1 VEQVTLYDMI
11 NNPFNFVSFRL
22 IFIYTVLL
30 GLSVSLVLMFLYFTT
45 ARDIELEADQKI
57 IKKVEDLNNIYLRF
71 REQGLFNY
79 IRRETSR
86 ATLDIYRL
94 YDSDDNYLAGN
105 ILTELEDIKNNDD
118 GWLEF
123 SYKVSENG
131 KDRIFYGRGRELI
144 TPRQNFRLIVGRVV
158 NDEKVLK
165 ERFFYSSLW
174 SILLIL
180 FLGVFGGYFLSR
192 NFLKR
197 ISDINRTSK
206 KIMDGNLK
214 ERLPISR
221 GKDELNELSSN
232 LNDMLDRLDSLMSN
246 MKEVTDNVAHD
257 LRTPLNRIRTNLE
270 ITLMS
275 NPNLEEY
282 KKSFEEAINETD
294 NLIKTFNSILSISK
308 VESGASDLDKSEL
321 NLKELIINM
330 HDLYEPITEGS
341 GIKLNYEVTENIVIK
356 GNYNLLSQSL
366 ANLIENAVNYGS
378 TNIDP
383 TINVGAKQTDDKIS
397 LWVSDNGVG
406 INDQDKEKVI
416 ERFVRLDTSRSLKG
430 SGLGLNL
437 VKSAVRFHEGK
448 FQLID
453 AKPSGLIVLIELPNC
468 S

>member
-1 VEQVTLYDMI
+1 MEQVTLYDMI

-174 SILLIL
+174 SILLIF

-308 VESGASDLDKSEL
+308 VESGASDLDKSKL

-341 GIKLNYEVTENIVIK
+341 GIKLNYEVTENIVFK

-378 TNIDP
+378 TNLDP
-383 TINVGAKQTDDKIS
+383 TINIGAKQTDDKIS

-406 INDQDKEKVI
+406 INDQDKEKVV

-453 AKPSGLIVLIELPNC
+453 AKPSGLIVLIELPNY

>member
-1 VEQVTLYDMI
+1 MEQVTLYDMI

-123 SYKVSENG
+123 SYKVTENG

-174 SILLIL
+174 SILLIF

-214 ERLPISR
+214 ERLPISK

-341 GIKLNYEVTENIVIK
+341 GIKLNYEVTENIVFK

-406 INDQDKEKVI
+406 INDQDKEKVV

>member
-197 ISDINRTSK
+197 ISDINITSK

-406 INDQDKEKVI
+406 INDQDKEKVV

>member
-1 VEQVTLYDMI
+1 MEQVTLYDMI

-94 YDSDDNYLAGN
+94 YDSDNNYLAGN

-123 SYKVSENG
+123 SYKVTENG

-383 TINVGAKQTDDKIS
+383 TINIGAKQTDDKIS

-406 INDQDKEKVI
+406 INDQDKEKVV

>member
-1 VEQVTLYDMI
+1 MEQVTLYDMI

-123 SYKVSENG
+123 SYKVNENG

-214 ERLPISR
+214 E
-221 GKDELNELSSN
+221 
-232 LNDMLDRLDSLMSN
+232 
-246 MKEVTDNVAHD
+246 
-257 LRTPLNRIRTNLE
+257 
-270 ITLMS
+270 
-275 NPNLEEY
+275 
-282 KKSFEEAINETD
+282 
-294 NLIKTFNSILSISK
+294 
-308 VESGASDLDKSEL
+308 
-321 NLKELIINM
+321 
-330 HDLYEPITEGS
+330 
-341 GIKLNYEVTENIVIK
+341 
-356 GNYNLLSQSL
+356 
-366 ANLIENAVNYGS
+366 
-378 TNIDP
+378 
-383 TINVGAKQTDDKIS
+383 
-397 LWVSDNGVG
+397 
-406 INDQDKEKVI
+406 
-416 ERFVRLDTSRSLKG
+416 
-430 SGLGLNL
+430 
-437 VKSAVRFHEGK
+437 
-448 FQLID
+448 
-453 AKPSGLIVLIELPNC
+453 
-468 S
+468 

>member
-1 VEQVTLYDMI
+1 MEQVTLYDMI
-11 NNPFNFVSFRL
+11 NNPFNFISFRL

-406 INDQDKEKVI
+406 INDQDKEKVV

>member
-1 VEQVTLYDMI
+1 MEQVTLYDMI

-131 KDRIFYGRGRELI
+131 KDKIFYGRGRELI

-308 VESGASDLDKSEL
+308 VDSGASDLDKSEL

-406 INDQDKEKVI
+406 INDQDKEKVV

>member
-1 VEQVTLYDMI
+1 MI

-197 ISDINRTSK
+197 ISDINKTSK

-406 INDQDKEKVI
+406 INDQDKEKVV

-453 AKPSGLIVLIELPNC
+453 AKPSGLIVLIELPNY

>member
-1 VEQVTLYDMI
+1 MI

-94 YDSDDNYLAGN
+94 YDSDNNYLAGN

-123 SYKVSENG
+123 SYKVTENG

-174 SILLIL
+174 SILLIF

-206 KIMDGNLK
+206 KIMNGNLK

-275 NPNLEEY
+275 NPNVEEY

-308 VESGASDLDKSEL
+308 VESGASDLDKIEL

-330 HDLYEPITEGS
+330 YDLYEPITEGS
-341 GIKLNYEVTENIVIK
+341 GIKLNYEVSENIVFK

-378 TNIDP
+378 TNLDP

-406 INDQDKEKVI
+406 INDQDKEKVV

-437 VKSAVRFHEGK
+437 VKSVVRFHEGK

-453 AKPSGLIVLIELPNC
+453 AKPSGLIVLIELPNY

>member
-1 VEQVTLYDMI
+1 MI

-131 KDRIFYGRGRELI
+131 KDKIFYGRGRELI

-406 INDQDKEKVI
+406 INDQDKEKVV

>member
-1 VEQVTLYDMI
+1 MEQVTLYDMI

-57 IKKVEDLNNIYLRF
+57 IKKVEDLNNNYLRF

-131 KDRIFYGRGRELI
+131 KDKIFYGRGRELI

-165 ERFFYSSLW
+165 ERFFYSSLC

-246 MKEVTDNVAHD
+246 M
-257 LRTPLNRIRTNLE
+257 
-270 ITLMS
+270 
-275 NPNLEEY
+275 
-282 KKSFEEAINETD
+282 
-294 NLIKTFNSILSISK
+294 
-308 VESGASDLDKSEL
+308 
-321 NLKELIINM
+321 
-330 HDLYEPITEGS
+330 
-341 GIKLNYEVTENIVIK
+341 
-356 GNYNLLSQSL
+356 
-366 ANLIENAVNYGS
+366 
-378 TNIDP
+378 
-383 TINVGAKQTDDKIS
+383 
-397 LWVSDNGVG
+397 
-406 INDQDKEKVI
+406 
-416 ERFVRLDTSRSLKG
+416 
-430 SGLGLNL
+430 
-437 VKSAVRFHEGK
+437 
-448 FQLID
+448 
-453 AKPSGLIVLIELPNC
+453 
-468 S
+468 

>member
-1 VEQVTLYDMI
+1 MEQVTLYDMI

-131 KDRIFYGRGRELI
+131 KDKIFYGRGRELI

-197 ISDINRTSK
+197 ISDINITSK

-406 INDQDKEKVI
+406 INDQYKEKVV

>member
-1 VEQVTLYDMI
+1 MEQVTLYDMI

-214 ERLPISR
+214 ERLPISK

-378 TNIDP
+378 TNLDP
-383 TINVGAKQTDDKIS
+383 TINIGAKQTDDKIS

-406 INDQDKEKVI
+406 INDQDKEKVV

>member
-1 VEQVTLYDMI
+1 M
-11 NNPFNFVSFRL
+11 
-22 IFIYTVLL
+22 LL

-214 ERLPISR
+214 ERLPISK

-308 VESGASDLDKSEL
+308 VESVASDLDKSEL

-397 LWVSDNGVG
+397 LWV
-406 INDQDKEKVI
+406 I
-416 ERFVRLDTSRSLKG
+416 FDTSFAFPFVLK
-430 SGLGLNL
+430 
-437 VKSAVRFHEGK
+437 A
-448 FQLID
+448 
-453 AKPSGLIVLIELPNC
+453 
-468 S
+468 

>member
-1 VEQVTLYDMI
+1 MCI
-11 NNPFNFVSFRL
+11 
-22 IFIYTVLL
+22 
-30 GLSVSLVLMFLYFTT
+30 
-45 ARDIELEADQKI
+45 RD
-57 IKKVEDLNNIYLRF
+57 R
-71 REQGLFNY
+71 
-79 IRRETSR
+79 
-86 ATLDIYRL
+86 
-94 YDSDDNYLAGN
+94 
-105 ILTELEDIKNNDD
+105 
-118 GWLEF
+118 
-123 SYKVSENG
+123 
-131 KDRIFYGRGRELI
+131 
-144 TPRQNFRLIVGRVV
+144 
-158 NDEKVLK
+158 
-165 ERFFYSSLW
+165 
-174 SILLIL
+174 

-341 GIKLNYEVTENIVIK
+341 GIKLNYEITENIVIK

-406 INDQDKEKVI
+406 INDQDKEKVV

>member
-1 VEQVTLYDMI
+1 MEQVTLYDMI

-22 IFIYTVLL
+22 IFIYTLLL

-94 YDSDDNYLAGN
+94 YDSDNNYLAGN

-123 SYKVSENG
+123 SYKVIENG

-174 SILLIL
+174 SILLIF
-180 FLGVFGGYFLSR
+180 FLGAFGGYFLSR

-341 GIKLNYEVTENIVIK
+341 GIKLNYEVTENIVFR

-378 TNIDP
+378 TNLDP

-406 INDQDKEKVI
+406 INDQDKEKVV

-453 AKPSGLIVLIELPNC
+453 AKPTGLIVLIELPNY

>member
-1 VEQVTLYDMI
+1 MEQVTLYDMI

-406 INDQDKEKVI
+406 INDQDKEKVV

-453 AKPSGLIVLIELPNC
+453 AKPSGLIVLIELPNY

>member
-1 VEQVTLYDMI
+1 M
-11 NNPFNFVSFRL
+11 
-22 IFIYTVLL
+22 LL

-214 ERLPISR
+214 ERLPISK

-406 INDQDKEKVI
+406 INDQDKEKVV

-453 AKPSGLIVLIELPNC
+453 AKPSGLIVLIELPNY

>member
-1 VEQVTLYDMI
+1 MEQVTLYDMI

-94 YDSDDNYLAGN
+94 YDSDNNYLAGN

-123 SYKVSENG
+123 SYKVTENG

-174 SILLIL
+174 SILLIF

-275 NPNLEEY
+275 NPNVEEY

-308 VESGASDLDKSEL
+308 VDSGASDLDKSEL

-341 GIKLNYEVTENIVIK
+341 GIKLNYEATENIVFK

-378 TNIDP
+378 TNLDP

-406 INDQDKEKVI
+406 INDQDKEKVV

-453 AKPSGLIVLIELPNC
+453 AKPTGLIVLIELPNY

>member
-232 LNDMLDRLDSLMSN
+232 LNDMLDRLDTLMSN

>member
-1 VEQVTLYDMI
+1 MEQVTLYDMI

-214 ERLPISR
+214 ERLPISK

-341 GIKLNYEVTENIVIK
+341 GIKLNYEVTENIVFK

-378 TNIDP
+378 TNLDP
-383 TINVGAKQTDDKIS
+383 TINIGAKQTDDKIS

-406 INDQDKEKVI
+406 INDQDKEKVV

>member
-1 VEQVTLYDMI
+1 MEQVTLYDMI

-123 SYKVSENG
+123 SYKVTENG

-174 SILLIL
+174 SILLIF

-383 TINVGAKQTDDKIS
+383 TINIGAKQTDDKIS

-406 INDQDKEKVI
+406 INDQDKEKVV

>member
-1 VEQVTLYDMI
+1 MEQVTLYDMI

-123 SYKVSENG
+123 SYKVTENG

-174 SILLIL
+174 SILLIF

-341 GIKLNYEVTENIVIK
+341 GIKLNYEVTENIVFK

-378 TNIDP
+378 TNLDP
-383 TINVGAKQTDDKIS
+383 TINIGAKQTDDKIS

-406 INDQDKEKVI
+406 INDQDKEKVV

-453 AKPSGLIVLIELPNC
+453 AKPSGLIVLIELPNY

>member
-1 VEQVTLYDMI
+1 MEQVTLYDMI

-406 INDQDKEKVI
+406 INDQDKEKVV

>member
-1 VEQVTLYDMI
+1 MEQVTLYDMI

-341 GIKLNYEVTENIVIK
+341 GIKLNYEVTENIVFK

-406 INDQDKEKVI
+406 INDQDKEKVV

-453 AKPSGLIVLIELPNC
+453 AKPSGLIVLIELPNY

>member
-1 VEQVTLYDMI
+1 
-11 NNPFNFVSFRL
+11 
-22 IFIYTVLL
+22 
-30 GLSVSLVLMFLYFTT
+30 MFLYFTT

-197 ISDINRTSK
+197 ISDINITSK

-406 INDQDKEKVI
+406 INDQDKEKVV

>member
-1 VEQVTLYDMI
+1 MEQVTLYDMI

-94 YDSDDNYLAGN
+94 YDSDNNYLAGN

-123 SYKVSENG
+123 SYKVTENG

-174 SILLIL
+174 SILLIF

-275 NPNLEEY
+275 NPNVEEY

-308 VESGASDLDKSEL
+308 VDSGASDLDKSEL

-341 GIKLNYEVTENIVIK
+341 GIKLNYEATENIVFK

-378 TNIDP
+378 TNLDP

-406 INDQDKEKVI
+406 INDQDKEKVV

-437 VKSAVRFHEGK
+437 VKSAVRFHQGK

-453 AKPSGLIVLIELPNC
+453 AKPTGLIVLIELPNY

>member
-1 VEQVTLYDMI
+1 M
-11 NNPFNFVSFRL
+11 
-22 IFIYTVLL
+22 LL

-214 ERLPISR
+214 ERLPISK

-406 INDQDKEKVI
+406 INDQDKEKVV

>member
-1 VEQVTLYDMI
+1 MEQVTLYDMI

-94 YDSDDNYLAGN
+94 YDSDNNYLAGN

-214 ERLPISR
+214 ERLPISK

-406 INDQDKEKVI
+406 INDQDKEKVV

>member
-1 VEQVTLYDMI
+1 MI

-308 VESGASDLDKSEL
+308 VDSGASDLDKSEL

-406 INDQDKEKVI
+406 INDQDKEKVV

>member
-1 VEQVTLYDMI
+1 
-11 NNPFNFVSFRL
+11 
-22 IFIYTVLL
+22 
-30 GLSVSLVLMFLYFTT
+30 
-45 ARDIELEADQKI
+45 
-57 IKKVEDLNNIYLRF
+57 
-71 REQGLFNY
+71 
-79 IRRETSR
+79 
-86 ATLDIYRL
+86 
-94 YDSDDNYLAGN
+94 
-105 ILTELEDIKNNDD
+105 
-118 GWLEF
+118 
-123 SYKVSENG
+123 
-131 KDRIFYGRGRELI
+131 
-144 TPRQNFRLIVGRVV
+144 
-158 NDEKVLK
+158 
-165 ERFFYSSLW
+165 
-174 SILLIL
+174 
-180 FLGVFGGYFLSR
+180 
-192 NFLKR
+192 
-197 ISDINRTSK
+197 
-206 KIMDGNLK
+206 MDGNLK

-232 LNDMLDRLDSLMSN
+232 LKDMLDRLDSLMSN

-406 INDQDKEKVI
+406 INDQDKEKVV

>member
-1 VEQVTLYDMI
+1 MEQVTLYDMI

-94 YDSDDNYLAGN
+94 YDSDNNYLAGN

-197 ISDINRTSK
+197 ISDINKTSK

>member
-1 VEQVTLYDMI
+1 MEQVTLYDMI

-22 IFIYTVLL
+22 IFIYTLLL

-94 YDSDDNYLAGN
+94 YDTDNNYLAGN

-123 SYKVSENG
+123 SYKVTENG

-174 SILLIL
+174 SILLIF

-275 NPNLEEY
+275 NPNVEEY

-308 VESGASDLDKSEL
+308 VDSGASDLDKSEL

-341 GIKLNYEVTENIVIK
+341 GIKLNYEATENIVFK

-378 TNIDP
+378 TNLDP

-406 INDQDKEKVI
+406 INDQDKEKVV

-437 VKSAVRFHEGK
+437 VKSAVRFHQGK

-453 AKPSGLIVLIELPNC
+453 AKPTGLIVLIELPNY

>member
-1 VEQVTLYDMI
+1 MI

-131 KDRIFYGRGRELI
+131 KDKIFYGRGRELI

-197 ISDINRTSK
+197 ISDINITSK

-406 INDQDKEKVI
+406 INDQDKEKVV

>member
-1 VEQVTLYDMI
+1 MEQVTLYDMI

-94 YDSDDNYLAGN
+94 YDSDNNYLAGN

-123 SYKVSENG
+123 SYKVTENG

-174 SILLIL
+174 SILLIF
-180 FLGVFGGYFLSR
+180 FLGAFGGYFLSR

-341 GIKLNYEVTENIVIK
+341 GIKLNYEVTENIVFR

-378 TNIDP
+378 TNLDP

-406 INDQDKEKVI
+406 INDQDKEKVV

-453 AKPSGLIVLIELPNC
+453 AKPTGLIVLIELPNY

>member
-1 VEQVTLYDMI
+1 MEQVTLYDMI

-197 ISDINRTSK
+197 ISDINKTSK

>member
-1 VEQVTLYDMI
+1 MEQVTLYDMI

>member
-1 VEQVTLYDMI
+1 MEQVTLYDMI

-123 SYKVSENG
+123 SYKVNENG

-321 NLKELIINM
+321 NLRELIINM

-406 INDQDKEKVI
+406 INDQDKEKVV

>member
-1 VEQVTLYDMI
+1 MEQVTLYDMI

-123 SYKVSENG
+123 SYKVTENG

-174 SILLIL
+174 SILLIF

-406 INDQDKEKVI
+406 INDQDKEKVV

>member
-1 VEQVTLYDMI
+1 MEQVTLYDMI

-214 ERLPISR
+214 ERLPISK

-321 NLKELIINM
+321 NLRELIINM

-341 GIKLNYEVTENIVIK
+341 GIKLNYEVTENIVFK

-378 TNIDP
+378 TNLDP
-383 TINVGAKQTDDKIS
+383 TINIGAKQTDDKIS

-406 INDQDKEKVI
+406 INDQDKEKVV